1 MAGPRVV
8 LRGGEAGR
16 EGRARGS
23 ANSLALVDA
32 GEMFRRVETKPGWI
46 PEGLFRRS

>member
-1 MAGPRVV
+1 MV

-32 GEMFRRVETKPGWI
+32 EAGGGWGFRVETTA
-46 PEGLFRRS
+46 LRSQARCLC